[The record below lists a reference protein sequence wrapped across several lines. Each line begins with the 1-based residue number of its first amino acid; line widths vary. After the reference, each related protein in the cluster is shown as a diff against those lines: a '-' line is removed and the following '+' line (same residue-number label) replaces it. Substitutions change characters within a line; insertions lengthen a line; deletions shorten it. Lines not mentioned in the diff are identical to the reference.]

1 MWVTNGT
8 WIQIHLI
15 VVPLDPSIFTSFS
28 LFCLL
33 SFLLHFPS
41 FSLLLSSHLPPL
53 QMPPPHT
60 PFDIYTI
67 QTNTHS
73 ASGPVLGTDNSEIK
87 SRLFHQSAHRAE
99 WEKGESVSSNSNR
112 VCHSVLHRVVWQHRG
127 ETANPTR
134 RGWNK
139 EVLLRINHVWLHV
152 WKKNE
157 DYQAEN
163 GGSPVFLCSFSTES
177 WHPSKVSFLARISNH
192 VK

>member
-1 MWVTNGT
+1 MD
-8 WIQIHLI
+8 
-15 VVPLDPSIFTSFS
+15 PDPSHSGSTGSVYFHLFFSLLSPLFPSPFS
-28 LFCLL
+28 LF
-33 SFLLHFPS
+33 
-41 FSLLLSSHLPPL
+41 LSSPFLSSSTSPNAPPT
-53 QMPPPHT
+53 HT
-60 PFDIYTI
+60 PFDIHTI

-139 EVLLRINHVWLHV
+139 ERLLRINHVWLHV

-163 GGSPVFLCSFSTES
+163 GGSPVFLCSFSIES
-177 WHPSKVSFLARISNH
+177 WHPSKVNFLACISNH